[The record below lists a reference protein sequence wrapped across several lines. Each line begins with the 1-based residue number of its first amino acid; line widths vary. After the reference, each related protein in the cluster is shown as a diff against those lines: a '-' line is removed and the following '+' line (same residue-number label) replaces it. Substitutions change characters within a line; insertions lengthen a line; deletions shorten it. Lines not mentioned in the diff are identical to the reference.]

1 MHLNVNHAIFNS
13 NLQKG
18 ISKFSSHWFD
28 NRLRNMPFI
37 INMQLINQ
45 NIKSSS
51 NLEFEI
57 KSQTLNMFQLNKKWE
72 NFVIKNNCCDQ
83 LLWF

>member
-1 MHLNVNHAIFNS
+1 MQFLIATCKKEFQSFQAIGLIHN
-13 NLQKG
+13 
-18 ISKFSSHWFD
+18 D